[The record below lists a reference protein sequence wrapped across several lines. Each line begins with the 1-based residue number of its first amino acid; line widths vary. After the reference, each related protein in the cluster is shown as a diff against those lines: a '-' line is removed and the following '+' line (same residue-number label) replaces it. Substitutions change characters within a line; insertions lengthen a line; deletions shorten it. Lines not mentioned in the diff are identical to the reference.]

1 MAGFLAIIPHLLG
14 FHPSRSMVVVGL
26 DRARG
31 RVKLAFR
38 YDLPDPP
45 DPARSREIAEHAAA
59 VLRKRQVTTAIAA
72 GYGAGTLVTPVAE
85 KLRAALH
92 GAGITLRDLLRVEE
106 GRFWSYACQ
115 DPRCCPPEGAA
126 FDGAAHPA
134 AAALTAAG
142 MGACPDR
149 ASLADTL
156 APLTGL
162 AAEAMSQATVR
173 ALRRAEHLVAAAPDG
188 TDRMRPVID
197 AGRAAVREAIATYRA
212 GGRITEDDQM
222 AWLAVS
228 IADLRVRD
236 DAWARMDPKHR
247 AAHGQLWTDVVRRA
261 TESYVPAPA
270 SLLAF
275 TAWQC
280 GEGALANIA
289 LERALAA
296 DPGYSMAHLIG
307 QAVDAGLPPSA
318 ARLPMT
324 PEEVEASYA
333 VADRARAAGPAP
345 SATPAGLSAARSA
358 GERPASPGDGPIS
371 AEERSAE
378 ERSAPER
385 SAGRRP
391 ATRPARRRRSG

>member
-1 MAGFLAIIPHLLG
+1 VAGFLAIIPHLLG

-173 ALRRAEHLVAAAPDG
+173 ALRRAEQLVAAAPDG

-236 DAWARMDPKHR
+236 DAWARMDPKYR
-247 AAHGQLWTDVVRRA
+247 AAHRRLWTDVVRRA

-345 SATPAGLSAARSA
+345 SGTPAGLSAARSA
-358 GERPASPGDGPIS
+358 GERPASPGDGPT
-371 AEERSAE
+371 SAE

-391 ATRPARRRRSG
+391 ATRPARRRPSG

>member
-1 MAGFLAIIPHLLG
+1 VAGFLAVIPHLLG

-26 DRARG
+26 DRSRG

-45 DPARSREIAEHAAA
+45 DPARSGEIAEHAAA
-59 VLRKRQVTTAIAA
+59 VLSKRQVTTAIAA

-85 KLRAALH
+85 KLRAAMR
-92 GAGITLRDLLRVEE
+92 GAGITLRDLLRVEDD
-106 GRFWSYACQ
+106 RFWSYVCQ

-126 FDGAAHPA
+126 FDGPAHPA
-134 AAALTAAG
+134 ATALAAAG

-149 ASLADTL
+149 ASLAKTL
-156 APLTGL
+156 APLTGP
-162 AAEAMSQATVR
+162 AAESMSQATER
-173 ALRRAEHLVAAAPDG
+173 ALRRIEQLIAAAPGHTDG
-188 TDRMRPVID
+188 MGPVVD
-197 AGRAAVREAIATYRA
+197 AGRAAVREAVATYRA
-212 GGRITEDDQM
+212 GGQITDDDQM

-236 DAWARMDPKHR
+236 DAWARMDPRHR
-247 AAHGQLWTDVVRRA
+247 AAHRRLWTDVVRRA

-275 TAWQC
+275 TAWQS

-289 LERALAA
+289 LELALAA

-333 VADRARAAGPAP
+333 VADRARAAAPAA
-345 SATPAGLSAARSA
+345 SAAASAGSSAARPS
-358 GERPASPGDGPIS
+358 GERPTLG
-371 AEERSAE
+371 
-378 ERSAPER
+378 R
-385 SAGRRP
+385 SAGRKP
-391 ATRPARRRRSG
+391 TTRPARRRPSG

>member
-1 MAGFLAIIPHLLG
+1 
-14 FHPSRSMVVVGL
+14 MVVVGL
-26 DRARG
+26 DRQRG

-45 DPARSREIAEHAAA
+45 DQARSREIAEHAAA

-85 KLRAALH
+85 KLRAAMR
-92 GAGITLRDLLRVEE
+92 GAGITLRDLLRVED
-106 GRFWSYACQ
+106 GRFWSYVCQ
-115 DPRCCPPEGAA
+115 DPCCCPPGGAA
-126 FDGAAHPA
+126 LDGPEHPA
-134 AAALTAAG
+134 AAALAAAG

-149 ASLADTL
+149 AALAETL
-156 APLTGL
+156 APLTGT
-162 AAEAMSQATVR
+162 AAESMSQATER
-173 ALRRAEHLVAAAPDG
+173 ALRRTEQLIAATPGD
-188 TDRMRPVID
+188 TDRVRPVID
-197 AGRAAVREAIATYRA
+197 AGRAAVREAIGTYRA
-212 GGRITEDDQM
+212 GGRITDDDQM
-222 AWLAVS
+222 AWLAVTL
-228 IADLRVRD
+228 ADLRVRD

-247 AAHGQLWTDVVRRA
+247 AAHQRLWTDVVRRA

-289 LERALAA
+289 LERALDA
-296 DPGYSMAHLIG
+296 DPGYSMAQLIG

-333 VADRARAAGPAP
+333 VADRVRAAAPAP
-345 SATPAGLSAARSA
+345 SV
-358 GERPASPGDGPIS
+358 
-371 AEERSAE
+371 
-378 ERSAPER
+378 
-385 SAGRRP
+385 
-391 ATRPARRRRSG
+391 RPARRRPSG